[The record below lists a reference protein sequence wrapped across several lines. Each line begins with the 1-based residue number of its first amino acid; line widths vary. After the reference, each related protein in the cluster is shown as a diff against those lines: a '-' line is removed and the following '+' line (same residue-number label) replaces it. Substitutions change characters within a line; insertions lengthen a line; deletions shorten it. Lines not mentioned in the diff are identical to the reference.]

1 MSRELLVAWV
11 IRALLLVPVFAMP
24 AFCFDAGSWNAQL
37 EELGQ
42 GVSQTAYTLS
52 ERAGTAE
59 RAVYDAAIEKT
70 EKAQGNLGKMIG
82 QIESA
87 EDLLAALEAT
97 RTYGSGDAAKAYTSG
112 VAVKMLKERAAFLK
126 VELPADQSVDSALT
140 QITLETTPQVND
152 VRTLL
157 TNSQRALIMVQT
169 PVAEAVISFE
179 DGKEQR
185 RLNAFKAMIDRHE
198 CRVISSAVDKSGE
211 QPRYNFYLSGKKFVL
226 EAMIRHYGGQEVNSN
241 LKAVLVLTG
250 GGFWGQKTVE
260 VTVNPTSQEKGT
272 LAWYQAVLEKDPY
285 KYVAETQYET
295 IAQLGKVETLAGENK
310 LRIKNAK
317 MELWVMPANG
327 TRRDVIYYNSA
338 EYGDIY
344 VSAR

>member
-1 MSRELLVAWV
+1 MSRKLLVAWIV
-11 IRALLLVPVFAMP
+11 RALLLVPVFAMP
-24 AFCFDAGSWNAQL
+24 AFCFDSGSWNSNL

-52 ERAGTAE
+52 ERSGTAE

-70 EKAQGNLGKMIG
+70 EKAQGSLGKMIG
-82 QIESA
+82 QMESA
-87 EDLLAALEAT
+87 KDLLEALEAT
-97 RTYGSGDAAKAYTSG
+97 RSFASGDAAKAYTAG

-126 VELPADQSVDSALT
+126 VELPENQSVDNALT
-140 QITLETTPQVND
+140 QITLETAPKVED

-157 TNSQRALIMVQT
+157 TSSQRALIMVQT

-185 RLNAFKAMIDRHE
+185 RLSMFQAMIDRHE
-198 CRVISSAVDKSGE
+198 CRVMASAVDKSGE

-226 EAMIRHYGGQEVNSN
+226 EALIRHYGGQEVNNN
-241 LKAVLVLTG
+241 LKAVLVLTA
-250 GGFWGQKTVE
+250 GGFWGQKTIE
-260 VTVNPTSQEKGT
+260 VAVNPTSPEKGT

-285 KYVAETQYET
+285 KYLAETQYDT
-295 IAQLGKVETLAGENK
+295 IAQLGKVEVLAGENK

-327 TRRDVIYYNSA
+327 TRRDVIYRADA

-344 VSAR
+344 VSTR